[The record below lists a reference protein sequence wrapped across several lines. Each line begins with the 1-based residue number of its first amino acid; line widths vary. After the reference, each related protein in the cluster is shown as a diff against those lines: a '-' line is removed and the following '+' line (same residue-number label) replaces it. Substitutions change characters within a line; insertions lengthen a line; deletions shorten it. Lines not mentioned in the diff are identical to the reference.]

1 MPLPDTYSELYPGRF
16 LKADMFK
23 GKKVQLTIKDIN
35 IEELIGENNKKDP
48 KVIVSFVERPL
59 EYVMPKTNGFC
70 LKRMFGDDPHSW
82 IGKRVVW
89 YPTKTKFGRE
99 DVDCLRIWGS
109 PDIKEDMEITVP
121 QGRKKRW
128 ETVMHATKAASTNG
142 STPAAANAPD
152 PRIVAAWG
160 ILDWTEEERVADR
173 AKFSGTDAEYVVYL
187 NGQIDKMNDAA

>member
-23 GKKVQLTIKDIN
+23 GKKVTLTIKNID
-35 IEELIGENNKKDP
+35 IEELVGENNKKDP
-48 KVIVSFVERPL
+48 KVIVSFVERAL

-70 LKRMFGDDPHSW
+70 LKRMFGDNPHSW

-99 DVDCLRIWGS
+99 DVDCIRIWGS
-109 PDIKEDMEITVP
+109 PDLDEDMEITVP
-121 QGRKKRW
+121 QGRKKRL
-128 ETVMHATKAASTNG
+128 EMVMHAVRSNG
-142 STPAAANAPD
+142 HQPAAANVPD

-160 ILDWTEEERVADR
+160 VLDWTEAERNEDR
-173 AKFSGTDAEYVVYL
+173 AKFTGSDGEYVARL
-187 NGQIDKMNDAA
+187 NGLIDKMNDAA